1 VKIAS
6 LILISAA
13 LLSGCKAAKD
23 LSEKV
28 EGIGGI
34 EQPKERNYTASELT
48 IGRRICSALKHKRE
62 LFETVTDMQEKFR
75 FRGET
80 KVCDNP
86 NPFNM
91 TEFTVAISNV
101 SSTDFEYVATVNRA
115 NYFKDVVTDQT
126 GAMKMLCDNLAKSD
140 TVSNKMLSGSS
151 YLTVNLLISEG
162 YDRFDVL
169 KSSKDSAGNY
179 RLVSTETISV
189 ITQKA
194 QADEKFFGVEKVR
207 IRNTTCPNSK
217 DFSSLKQTWVS
228 ALTSF

>member
-6 LILISAA
+6 LVLISVA

-75 FRGET
+75 VRGET

-86 NPFNM
+86 NPFNIS
-91 TEFTVAISNV
+91 EFTVAISNV
-101 SSTDFEYVATVNRA
+101 SSADFEYVATTSRA

-126 GAMKMLCDNLAKSD
+126 GAMKILCDNLAKSD
-140 TVSNKMLSGSS
+140 TVSNRMLSGSS

-162 YDRFDVL
+162 YDRFDIS
-169 KSSKDSAGNY
+169 KSSKDSSGNY
-179 RLVSTETISV
+179 KLVSTETISV

>member
-1 VKIAS
+1 
-6 LILISAA
+6 
-13 LLSGCKAAKD
+13 
-23 LSEKV
+23 
-28 EGIGGI
+28 
-34 EQPKERNYTASELT
+34 
-48 IGRRICSALKHKRE
+48 
-62 LFETVTDMQEKFR
+62 MQEKFR